1 MWQNKLLVITTVG
14 LVISLP
20 TTLLADSHTSGGK
33 RARIC
38 AKAEKRYQKL
48 FSKPSADEE
57 VTVVL
62 MYKYTFCPPGISVKH
77 GTTVRWVNVD
87 KRTSH
92 SVWFKQSGK
101 AESDRLFGEEQV
113 EITFDGPAGDY
124 PYLCGPHWKEEN
136 MTGMVTVLP

>member
-1 MWQNKLLVITTVG
+1 MWQNKLLMITTVC

-20 TTLLADSHTSGGK
+20 TGVLAGAHISDEK

-38 AKAEKRYQKL
+38 TKAEKRYQKL
-48 FSKPSADEE
+48 FSRPSADED
-57 VTVVL
+57 VTIVL
-62 MYKYTFCPPGISVKH
+62 MHKYTFCPPKITIKR

-92 SVWFKQSGK
+92 SVWFKDSGN

-113 EITFDGPAGDY
+113 EITFDGPAGNY
-124 PYLCGPHWKEEN
+124 SYLCGPHWNEEG